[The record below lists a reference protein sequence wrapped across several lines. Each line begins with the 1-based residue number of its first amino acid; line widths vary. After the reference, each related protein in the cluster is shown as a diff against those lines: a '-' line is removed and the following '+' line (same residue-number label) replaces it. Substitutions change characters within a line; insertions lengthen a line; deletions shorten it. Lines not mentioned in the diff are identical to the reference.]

1 MKSTF
6 SKRLSEIMAIR
17 GKKQSEVS
25 SDTKIP
31 KSAISQYVSGKFEA
45 KQDRLYVL
53 AKYFDVS
60 EAWLMGYDV
69 PMDRAKEPVADAPI
83 VLTEQEGIIIKK
95 YRTLDEYG
103 KELVTAVIDIEYK
116 RCTYKPEP
124 NRDEL
129 IEISINYAPVSAG
142 LGDELEDYEHWEKVS
157 VPLTPE
163 SRKADFILCVDGDSM
178 EPKFSNGDYL
188 LVRKQPAV
196 DIGQI
201 GIFDVDG
208 KGYVKKYG
216 GDKLISLNPKYK
228 DISTTDDSRC
238 FGLVL
243 GTTDIIEE

>member
-1 MKSTF
+1 MGLERINDYKKIKNLTN
-6 SKRLSEIMAIR
+6 KDISEITGI
-17 GKKQSEVS
+17 SIS
-25 SDTKIP
+25 SLDKITSGNNTNP
-31 KSAISQYVSGKFEA
+31 KLETVKLICGALGCKLSDLLDDDNS
-45 KQDRLYVL
+45 
-53 AKYFDVS
+53 
-60 EAWLMGYDV
+60 
-69 PMDRAKEPVADAPI
+69 KEEFT
-83 VLTEQEGIIIKK
+83 LQEINTIKK

-163 SRKADFILCVDGDSM
+163 SRKADFILRVDGDSM
-178 EPKFSNGDYL
+178 EPKFSDGDYL

-228 DISTTDDSRC
+228 DIATTDDSRC

-243 GTTDIIEE
+243 GTTEIVDE

>member
-1 MKSTF
+1 MSLGE
-6 SKRLSEIMAIR
+6 RIR
-17 GKKQSEVS
+17 NARDAKGLKQAELAKMIDV
-25 SDTKIP
+25 
-31 KSAISQYVSGKFEA
+31 KSAAVISNWEKDVNKPDADKIIRLCEVLGISASYLLDYYGNTMNVS
-45 KQDRLYVL
+45 LN
-53 AKYFDVS
+53 
-60 EAWLMGYDV
+60 
-69 PMDRAKEPVADAPI
+69 
-83 VLTEQEGIIIKK
+83 EQEYIKK

-124 NRDEL
+124 NRDDL
-129 IEISINYAPVSAG
+129 IDISINYAPVSAG

-243 GTTDIIEE
+243 GTTDIVEE

>member
-1 MKSTF
+1 MFRGDSMGLEKINDYKKIKNLTN
-6 SKRLSEIMAIR
+6 KDISEITGI
-17 GKKQSEVS
+17 SIS
-25 SDTKIP
+25 SLDKITSGNNTNP
-31 KSAISQYVSGKFEA
+31 KLETVKLICGALGCKLSDLLDDDNS
-45 KQDRLYVL
+45 
-53 AKYFDVS
+53 
-60 EAWLMGYDV
+60 
-69 PMDRAKEPVADAPI
+69 KEEFT
-83 VLTEQEGIIIKK
+83 LQEINTIKK

-163 SRKADFILCVDGDSM
+163 SRKADFILRVDGDSM

-243 GTTDIIEE
+243 GTTEIVDE

>member
-1 MKSTF
+1 MGLERINDYKKIKNLTN
-6 SKRLSEIMAIR
+6 KDISEITGI
-17 GKKQSEVS
+17 SIS
-25 SDTKIP
+25 SLDKITSGNNTNP
-31 KSAISQYVSGKFEA
+31 KLETVKLICGALGCKLSDLLDDDNS
-45 KQDRLYVL
+45 
-53 AKYFDVS
+53 
-60 EAWLMGYDV
+60 
-69 PMDRAKEPVADAPI
+69 KEEFT
-83 VLTEQEGIIIKK
+83 LQEINTIKK

-124 NRDEL
+124 NRDDL
-129 IEISINYAPVSAG
+129 IDISINYAPVSAG

-163 SRKADFILCVDGDSM
+163 SRKADFILRVDGDSM

-228 DISTTDDSRC
+228 DIATTDDSRC

>member
-1 MKSTF
+1 MFRGDSMGLERINDYKKIKNLTN
-6 SKRLSEIMAIR
+6 KDISEITGI
-17 GKKQSEVS
+17 SIS
-25 SDTKIP
+25 SLDKITSGNNTNP
-31 KSAISQYVSGKFEA
+31 KLETVKLICGALGCKLSDLLDDDNS
-45 KQDRLYVL
+45 
-53 AKYFDVS
+53 
-60 EAWLMGYDV
+60 
-69 PMDRAKEPVADAPI
+69 KEEFT
-83 VLTEQEGIIIKK
+83 LQEINTIKK

-163 SRKADFILCVDGDSM
+163 SRKADFILRVDGDSM

-243 GTTDIIEE
+243 GTTEIVDE

>member
-1 MKSTF
+1 MGLERINDYKKIKNLTN
-6 SKRLSEIMAIR
+6 KDISEITGI
-17 GKKQSEVS
+17 SIS
-25 SDTKIP
+25 SLDKITSGNNTNP
-31 KSAISQYVSGKFEA
+31 KLETVKLICGALGCKLSDLLDDDNS
-45 KQDRLYVL
+45 
-53 AKYFDVS
+53 
-60 EAWLMGYDV
+60 
-69 PMDRAKEPVADAPI
+69 KEEFT
-83 VLTEQEGIIIKK
+83 LQEINTIKK

-157 VPLTPE
+157 VPLTSE
-163 SRKADFILCVDGDSM
+163 SRKADFILRVDGDSM

-228 DISTTDDSRC
+228 DISTTDDSHC

>member
-1 MKSTF
+1 MSLGE
-6 SKRLSEIMAIR
+6 RIR
-17 GKKQSEVS
+17 NARDAKGLKQAELAKMIDV
-25 SDTKIP
+25 
-31 KSAISQYVSGKFEA
+31 KSAAVISNWEKDVNKPDADKIIRLCEVLGISASYLLDYYENTMNVSL
-45 KQDRLYVL
+45 D
-53 AKYFDVS
+53 
-60 EAWLMGYDV
+60 
-69 PMDRAKEPVADAPI
+69 
-83 VLTEQEGIIIKK
+83 EQEYIKK

-163 SRKADFILCVDGDSM
+163 SRKADFILRVDGDSM

-216 GDKLISLNPKYK
+216 GDRLISLNPKYK

>member
-1 MKSTF
+1 MSIGSRIKLRREELGLTQPELAKLVGV
-6 SKRLSEIMAIR
+6 SKGSIGNYESEI
-17 GKKQSEVS
+17 S
-25 SDTKIP
+25 SPNENILIKLF
-31 KSAISQYVSGKFEA
+31 SALDCDANYLYYDDINKTNDILSGAE
-45 KQDRLYVL
+45 L
-53 AKYFDVS
+53 AH
-60 EAWLMGYDV
+60 
-69 PMDRAKEPVADAPI
+69 
-83 VLTEQEGIIIKK
+83 IKK

-163 SRKADFILCVDGDSM
+163 SRKADFILRVDGDSM

-243 GTTDIIEE
+243 GTTEIVDE

>member
-1 MKSTF
+1 MSLGE
-6 SKRLSEIMAIR
+6 RIR
-17 GKKQSEVS
+17 NARDAKGLKQAELAKMIDV
-25 SDTKIP
+25 
-31 KSAISQYVSGKFEA
+31 KSAAVISNWEKDVNKPDADKIIRLCEVLGISASYLLDYYGNTMNVS
-45 KQDRLYVL
+45 LN
-53 AKYFDVS
+53 
-60 EAWLMGYDV
+60 
-69 PMDRAKEPVADAPI
+69 
-83 VLTEQEGIIIKK
+83 EQEYIKK

-243 GTTDIIEE
+243 GTTDIVEE